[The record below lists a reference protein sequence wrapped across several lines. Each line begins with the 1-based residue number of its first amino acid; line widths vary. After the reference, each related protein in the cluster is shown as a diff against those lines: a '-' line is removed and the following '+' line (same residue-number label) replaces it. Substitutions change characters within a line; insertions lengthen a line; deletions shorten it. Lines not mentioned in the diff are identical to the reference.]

1 MTNLTKAILWA
12 IAILAVA
19 AICRFNDVG
28 QSETF
33 ALIVG
38 LTAAA
43 WATLSN
49 RRCCTNTSN

>member
-19 AICRFNDVG
+19 AICRFNNVG

-33 ALIVG
+33 ALILG